1 MRGCRPVG
9 LSWPAVDDA
18 QGDAGQGAAG
28 RLQLY
33 AYLQPREH
41 HHTYL
46 AIMRLF
52 TSTLLA
58 DLSAGEVSS
67 ALAAAERDGR
77 IDIGE
82 SHIDVVIPRLR
93 QLVEW
98 GNLVHGR
105 RETIAASIAE
115 FQQGSMRYQV
125 SKLAVRVQRDVDE
138 LLRVPEGAREV
149 SRELLPAIERGLGEL
164 GEALAVAVAR
174 GQRDPGSLPARR
186 AREQLAERV
195 TTLFLQHAELAATV
209 RDFYAYLGQILTRHH
224 LAPEE
229 IAGFRNLLVEYIQVV
244 VEDVLRHTPAIAT
257 ALSALARSRAE
268 VLRLLRPAEQLGT
281 AVERTRGRGEADWQ
295 ELTDWFVDRPGNP
308 SQVTALREA
317 TTRAIGALLATV
329 RRATTGGGLLPSR
342 RAELVRLAGW
352 LDTSTPKRAHAVYA
366 AAFGLHSARNLLPAP
381 EHDGDDEHT
390 PWRDGPAIDVSV
402 SVRGRGDRGARG
414 RTSRIMDDPI
424 TEQGLLAQAREADEQ
439 REAAAAELA
448 AAAANLDEATLS
460 GEALSALCELLTLA
474 MAQREGASDP
484 GSATDQVRGLAL
496 TLTPQEGQ
504 VTRIRSTSGTLTLR
518 DTVVGI
524 SRVETRGR
532 NGR

>member
-1 MRGCRPVG
+1 VEQEQ
-9 LSWPAVDDA
+9 DTDA
-18 QGDAGQGAAG
+18 ER

-41 HHTYL
+41 HRTYL

-52 TSTLLA
+52 TSSLLA

-82 SHIDVVIPRLR
+82 SHVDVVLPRLR

-149 SRELLPAIERGLGEL
+149 SRELLPAIERGLAQL
-164 GEALAVAVAR
+164 GETLATASAR
-174 GQRDPGSLPARR
+174 TQQDPGSLPARR
-186 AREQLAERV
+186 SRELLAERV

-209 RDFYAYLGQILTRHH
+209 RDFYAYLGQVLTRHH

-229 IAGFRNLLVEYIQVV
+229 ISGFRNLLVEYIQLV
-244 VEDVLRHTPAIAT
+244 VEDVLRHTPTIAST
-257 ALSALARSRAE
+257 LASLAGARTELIA
-268 VLRLLRPAEQLGT
+268 LLRPAEQLGT
-281 AVERTRGRGEADWQ
+281 AVERTRGRRDADWQ
-295 ELTDWFVDRPGNP
+295 ELTDWFADRPGNP

-342 RAELVRLAGW
+342 RAELVALAGW
-352 LDTSTPKRAHAVYA
+352 FDAATADDAHTIYA
-366 AAFGLHSARNLLPAP
+366 AAFGLYSARNVFPAP
-381 EHDGDDEHT
+381 EHDSDDEHT
-390 PWRDGPAIDVSV
+390 RWADGPAIDVAV

-424 TEQGLLAQAREADEQ
+424 TEQGLLAQAREADER
-439 REAAAAELA
+439 REAASAELA
-448 AAAANLDEATLS
+448 SAASNLDSVTLS
-460 GEALSALCELLTLA
+460 GAALGAFCELLTLA
-474 MAQREGASDP
+474 MAQREGSDDA
-484 GSATDQVRGLAL
+484 GTATDQVRGLTL
-496 TLTPQEGQ
+496 TLTPKSGRT
-504 VTRIRSTSGTLTLR
+504 TRIRSTSGTLTLR
-518 DTVVGI
+518 DTVVDI
-524 SRVETRGR
+524 TRAEVRGAR
-532 NGR
+532 

>member
-1 MRGCRPVG
+1 MEPDPSSQLG
-9 LSWPAVDDA
+9 ADA
-18 QGDAGQGAAG
+18 QR

-41 HHTYL
+41 HRTYL

-58 DLSAGEVSS
+58 DLSAGEVAS
-67 ALAAAERDGR
+67 ALAAVERDGELE
-77 IDIGE
+77 IGE

-105 RETIAASIAE
+105 RETIASSIAE

-125 SKLAVRVQRDVDE
+125 GKLAVRVQRDVDE

-164 GEALAVAVAR
+164 GATVATAISR
-174 GQRDPGSLPARR
+174 TGRDPGSLPARR

-209 RDFYAYLGQILTRHH
+209 RDFYAYLGQVLTRHH

-229 IAGFRNLLVEYIQVV
+229 ISGFRNLLVEYIQLV
-244 VEDVLRHTPAIAT
+244 VEDVLRHTPSIA
-257 ALSALARSRAE
+257 AALAELAPTRAE
-268 VLRLLRPAEQLGT
+268 LVRLLRPAEQLG
-281 AVERTRGRGEADWQ
+281 AVVERTRGRAEADWQ
-295 ELTDWFVDRPGNP
+295 ELTDWFADRPGNP
-308 SQVTALREA
+308 SQVTALRDA

-342 RAELVRLAGW
+342 RTELVALAARF
-352 LDTSTPKRAHAVYA
+352 DRATPDEAHCLYA
-366 AAFGLHSARNLLPAP
+366 GAFGLHSARTLLPAP

-390 PWRDGPAIDVSV
+390 PWADGPAVEVSV

-424 TEQGLLAQAREADEQ
+424 TEQGLLAAAREADEE
-439 REAAAAELA
+439 REAASAELA
-448 AAAANLDEATLS
+448 EAAEDLDSAVLSAT
-460 GEALSALCELLTLA
+460 ALSALCELLTLA
-474 MAQREGASDP
+474 MAQREGADDP
-484 GSATDQVRGLAL
+484 GSATDQVRGLTL
-496 TLTPQEGQ
+496 RLTPSAGR
-504 VTRIRSTSGTLTLR
+504 TTNIRSRTGTLTLR
-518 DTVVGI
+518 DTVVDI
-524 SRVETRGR
+524 TRAETKRGADAR
-532 NGR
+532 

>member
-1 MRGCRPVG
+1 MEPEQET
-9 LSWPAVDDA
+9 DTEH
-18 QGDAGQGAAG
+18 

-41 HHTYL
+41 HRTYL

-82 SHIDVVIPRLR
+82 SHVDVVIPRLR

-149 SRELLPAIERGLGEL
+149 SRELLPAIERGLVQL
-164 GEALAVAVAR
+164 GETLATASAR
-174 GQRDPGSLPARR
+174 TQLDAGSLPARR
-186 AREQLAERV
+186 ARELLAERV

-229 IAGFRNLLVEYIQVV
+229 ISGFRNLLVEYIQVV
-244 VEDVLRHTPAIAT
+244 VEDVLRHTPKIAAT
-257 ALSALARSRAE
+257 LSTLAGARSE
-268 VLRLLRPAEQLGT
+268 LLNLLRPAEQLGT
-281 AVERTRGRGEADWQ
+281 AVERTRGRRDKDWQ
-295 ELTDWFVDRPGNP
+295 DLTDWFADRPGNP
-308 SQVTALREA
+308 SQVTALRDA

-352 LDTSTPKRAHAVYA
+352 FDAATPDEAHSIYA
-366 AAFGLHSARNLLPAP
+366 AAFGMYSARNLLPAP

-390 PWRDGPAIDVSV
+390 PWRDGPAVDVSV

-424 TEQGLLAQAREADEQ
+424 TEQGLLAQAREADER
-439 REAAAAELA
+439 RESASAELA
-448 AAAANLDEATLS
+448 AAATDLGNVTLS
-460 GEALSALCELLTLA
+460 GEALGAFCELLTLA
-474 MAQREGASDP
+474 MAQREGADDP
-484 GSATDQVRGLAL
+484 GAATDQVRGLTL
-496 TLTPQEGQ
+496 TLTPESGR
-504 VTRIRSTSGTLTLR
+504 TTTIRSTSGTLTLR
-518 DTVVGI
+518 DTAVGI
-524 SRVETRGR
+524 ARAEVRGAR
-532 NGR
+532 

>member
-1 MRGCRPVG
+1 MEHEQETDPER
-9 LSWPAVDDA
+9 
-18 QGDAGQGAAG
+18 

-41 HHTYL
+41 HRTYL

-58 DLSAGEVSS
+58 DLSAGEVSQ

-77 IDIGE
+77 VDIGE

-93 QLVEW
+93 QLVDW
-98 GNLVHGR
+98 GNLVLGR

-125 SKLAVRVQRDVDE
+125 GKLAVRVQRDVDA

-149 SRELLPAIERGLGEL
+149 SRELLPAIERGLAEL
-164 GEALAVAVAR
+164 GATLAAVRENPA
-174 GQRDPGSLPARR
+174 ARR

-209 RDFYAYLGQILTRHH
+209 RDFYAYLGQVLTRNH

-229 IAGFRNLLVEYIQVV
+229 ISGFRNLLVEYIQVV

-257 ALSALARSRAE
+257 ALSALAPARAE
-268 VLRLLRPAEQLGT
+268 LLRLLSPDEPLG
-281 AVERTRGRGEADWQ
+281 AGVERTRGRREADWQ
-295 ELTDWFVDRPGNP
+295 ELADWFADRPGHP

-342 RAELVRLAGW
+342 RGELLRLAAW
-352 LDTSTPKRAHAVYA
+352 FDAADAETADDLYA
-366 AAFGLHSARNLLPAP
+366 AAFGLYSARNLLPAP
-381 EHDGDDEHT
+381 EHDADDEHT
-390 PWRDGPAIDVSV
+390 PWRDGPAVDVSV

-414 RTSRIMDDPI
+414 RPSRIMDDPI
-424 TEQGLLAQAREADEQ
+424 TEQGLLAQARAADER
-439 REAAAAELA
+439 REAASAELA
-448 AAAANLDEATLS
+448 AAAVDIEAAVLS
-460 GEALSALCELLTLA
+460 RQALGALCELLTLA
-474 MAQREGASDP
+474 MAQRESAQDG
-484 GSATDQVRGLAL
+484 GEATDQVRGLTL
-496 TLTPQEGQ
+496 TLTPAPGR
-504 VTRIRSTSGTLTLR
+504 VTHIRSDGGALTLR
-518 DTVVGI
+518 DTALAI
-524 SRVETRGR
+524 SRAGA
-532 NGR
+532 

>member
-1 MRGCRPVG
+1 MEHEQETDPER
-9 LSWPAVDDA
+9 
-18 QGDAGQGAAG
+18 

-41 HHTYL
+41 HRTYL

-58 DLSAGEVSS
+58 DLSAGEVSQ

-77 IDIGE
+77 VDIGE

-93 QLVEW
+93 QLVDW
-98 GNLVHGR
+98 GNLVLGR

-125 SKLAVRVQRDVDE
+125 GKLAVRVQRDVDA

-149 SRELLPAIERGLGEL
+149 SRELLPAIERGLAEL
-164 GEALAVAVAR
+164 GATLAAVRENPA
-174 GQRDPGSLPARR
+174 ARR

-209 RDFYAYLGQILTRHH
+209 RDFYAYLGQVLTRNH

-229 IAGFRNLLVEYIQVV
+229 ISGFRNLLVEYIQVV

-257 ALSALARSRAE
+257 ALSTLAPARAE
-268 VLRLLRPAEQLGT
+268 LLRLLSPDEPLG
-281 AVERTRGRGEADWQ
+281 AGVERTRGRREADWQ
-295 ELTDWFVDRPGNP
+295 ELADWFADRPGHP

-342 RAELVRLAGW
+342 RGELLRLAAW
-352 LDTSTPKRAHAVYA
+352 FDTADTETADDLYA
-366 AAFGLHSARNLLPAP
+366 AAFGLYSARNLLPAP
-381 EHDGDDEHT
+381 EHDADDEHT
-390 PWRDGPAIDVSV
+390 PWRDGPAVDVSV

-414 RTSRIMDDPI
+414 RPSRIMDDPI
-424 TEQGLLAQAREADEQ
+424 TEQSLLAQARAADER
-439 REAAAAELA
+439 REAASAELA
-448 AAAANLDEATLS
+448 AAAADIEAAVLS
-460 GEALSALCELLTLA
+460 RQALGALCELLTLA
-474 MAQREGASDP
+474 MAQRESAQDEGE
-484 GSATDQVRGLAL
+484 ATDQVRGL
-496 TLTPQEGQ
+496 TLTVTPAPGR
-504 VTRIRSTSGTLTLR
+504 VTRIRSDGGALTLR
-518 DTVVGI
+518 DTALAI
-524 SRVETRGR
+524 SRAGA
-532 NGR
+532 